1 MEKIWTFHL
10 VEPWQLLNL
19 SGETKT
25 KLLTMWKLTNILENS
40 VEEYVITSE
49 ITKQNG
55 KTWSKGSIRYLI
67 GNTLKLNEYE
77 KQILVCTDSE

>member
-55 KTWSKGSIRYLI
+55 KNMK
-67 GNTLKLNEYE
+67 
-77 KQILVCTDSE
+77 